1 MKHIGW
7 FAACFTISSMIVE
20 TWGSVLTTS
29 LQNLWDGI
37 VLFVPNLI
45 IAILI
50 VLVGWL
56 VGALLG
62 RVVSQVIKSLKIDE
76 ALRKT
81 GIEDALARGGVMLNS
96 GNFLGALIKWFI
108 IVVFLVAAFDV
119 LQLTQVNDFLRQVVL
134 GYLPRVIVAVL
145 VLLVGAVVGDVMQK
159 VVTTSAKTAEIR
171 SARFLGVVIKWAIW
185 IFAIL
190 VAMVHLGIASVFI
203 QTLFTGVVVA
213 LSLALG
219 LSFGL
224 GGQDAAARFI
234 EKTRQEISHKE

>member
-1 MKHIGW
+1 MSHQ
-7 FAACFTISSMIVE
+7 TRMIVE
-20 TWGSVLTTS
+20 TWGNVLTATF
-29 LQNLWDGI
+29 QNLWGGI
-37 VLFVPNLI
+37 ANFVPNLI

-50 VLVGWL
+50 VVVGWL
-56 VGALLG
+56 IGALLG
-62 RVVSQVIKSLKIDE
+62 RVISQVIRSLKIDE
-76 ALRKT
+76 ALRKA
-81 GIEDALARGGVMLNS
+81 GVEDALAKGGMMLNS
-96 GNFLGALIKWFI
+96 GNFVGGLVKWFV

-119 LQLTQVNDFLRQVVL
+119 LQLTQVNAFLQEVVL

-145 VLLVGAVVGDVMQK
+145 VLLVAAVIGDIMQK

-171 SARFLGVVIKWAIW
+171 SARFLGVVTKWAIW

-219 LSFGL
+219 LAFGL
-224 GGQDAAARFI
+224 GGQDSASRFL
-234 EKTRQEISHKE
+234 EKVKHDISHKE